1 MWIAQ
6 RGDIHIADGFAGIE
20 TDAIELLFPERF
32 QPHSSPERNVGDT
45 AQTPQHLH
53 HACLV

>member
-20 TDAIELLFPERF
+20 TDAIELLFPEWF
-32 QPHSSPERNVGDT
+32 QPHSSPERNVGET